1 MHVLFVCTGNLCR
14 SPIAERLAAVWLQ
27 ACEWLR
33 DDEVRITSAGLRAA
47 DGHPM
52 NPPSAAALIELGG
65 DPAGFRSQRL
75 TSKLAA
81 DADLVLTMTRRH
93 RRSVLELAPHG
104 LRRTFTLTEAA
115 ELLRS
120 ADLDGLDRTPL
131 VDRARHLGPRLDAQ
145 RAWRASSSSD
155 DIEDPIGR
163 RLPVH
168 QQAARTIA
176 TALRPLTDVLLHGT
190 TARHCVLTEG

>member
-1 MHVLFVCTGNLCR
+1 MHILFVCTGNLCR
-14 SPIAERLAAVWLQ
+14 SAIAEQLATVWLHT
-27 ACEWLR
+27 CGCLR
-33 DDEVRITSAGLRAA
+33 DDEVRITSAGLRAT

-52 NPPSAAALIELGG
+52 DPRSAAALAELGG
-65 DPAGFRSQRL
+65 NPADFRSQRL
-75 TSKLAA
+75 TSELAA
-81 DADLVLTMTRRH
+81 DANLVLTMTRSH
-93 RRSVLELAPHG
+93 RRSVLELAPRG

-131 VDRARHLGPRLDAQ
+131 ADRARHLGLRLDAQ
-145 RAWRASSSSD
+145 RAWRTSSGSD

-176 TALRPLTDVLLHGT
+176 TALRPLTDVLLYGT
-190 TARHCVLTEG
+190 TARHGALTEG